1 MSYICQHSPGNLE
14 CMKRCHRM
22 GDPFADLKAEW
33 KKAAKKA
40 VEAEKEA
47 AERKEAAARKEAVAE
62 KKNAAEVPTLVTR
75 NPNKD
80 VEHGPDEAEVP
91 AVTTPDEDMDIDDGG
106 PTAVA
111 IAGTTTMDPVSTPS

>member
-1 MSYICQHSPGNLE
+1 
-14 CMKRCHRM
+14 M

-33 KKAAKKA
+33 KKEKAAKKA

-62 KKNAAEVPTLVTR
+62 KKKVAEVPTLVTR

-80 VEHGPDEAEVP
+80 VEHGPDEAEVS
-91 AVTTPDEDMDIDDGG
+91 ALTTPDEDMAMDIGSTS
-106 PTAVA
+106 TAVA
-111 IAGTTTMDPVSTPS
+111 VAGTTTTDPVSTPS